1 MITATAQPLPEGAS
15 ERVAKVKVS
24 YLTCQDVEFTITQ
37 TPATGITAVK
47 NSPLAVTVNGDN
59 IVVSNVV
66 GEVVIYD
73 VTGKMVAKAHAN
85 GTANITTSLSSGVY
99 IIKSA
104 TKTAKFIK

>member
-1 MITATAQPLPEGAS
+1 M
-15 ERVAKVKVS
+15 
-24 YLTCQDVEFTITQ
+24 
-37 TPATGITAVK
+37 
-47 NSPLAVTVNGDN
+47 TVNGDN

-85 GTANITTSLSSGVY
+85 GTANIATSLSSGVY

>member
-1 MITATAQPLPEGAS
+1 M
-15 ERVAKVKVS
+15 
-24 YLTCQDVEFTITQ
+24 
-37 TPATGITAVK
+37 
-47 NSPLAVTVNGDN
+47 AVTVNGDN

-73 VTGKMVAKAHAN
+73 VTGKMVAKAQAN
-85 GTANITTSLSSGVY
+85 GTANIATSSLTNGVY